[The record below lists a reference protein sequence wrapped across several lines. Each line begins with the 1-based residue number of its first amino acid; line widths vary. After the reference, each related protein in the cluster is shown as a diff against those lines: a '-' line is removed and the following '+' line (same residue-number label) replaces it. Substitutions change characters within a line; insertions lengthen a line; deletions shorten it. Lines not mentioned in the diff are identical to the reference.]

1 MTNRVYLFDEMMYE
15 DAPILGR
22 YKFIEKYGKEKE
34 TLYDFIIGQNIRSI
48 VKESLIS
55 IAKFKQEE
63 KDMGKVNDWLIEM
76 EEDAARLT
84 EEEWVAKHGWNQLN
98 TVWARVRIDI
108 NKNGRLKELDPTELQ
123 LNLDIKDE

>member
-34 TLYDFIIGQNIRSI
+34 TLYDFIVGQNIRNI

-55 IAKFKQEE
+55 IAKFKQKE

-84 EEEWVAKHGWNQLN
+84 EEEWVAKHGWSHKP
-98 TVWARVRIDI
+98 TVWDRVR
-108 NKNGRLKELDPTELQ
+108 RELNSTELQ
-123 LNLDIKDE
+123 LNLDITNE